1 MSVHAS
7 VVAASSD
14 QEKAVQ
20 FVAEVDDSSID
31 NAALLYTRPKE
42 MSGLDAKLHSSI
54 LNMLPGN
61 EDGERIHSKI
71 KEEGSTGIRNGAR

>member
-20 FVAEVDDSSID
+20 FVAELDDTSID

-42 MSGLDAKLHSSI
+42 MSGLDAKLYSSI

-61 EDGERIHSKI
+61 DGERIHSKT
-71 KEEGSTGIRNGAR
+71 K